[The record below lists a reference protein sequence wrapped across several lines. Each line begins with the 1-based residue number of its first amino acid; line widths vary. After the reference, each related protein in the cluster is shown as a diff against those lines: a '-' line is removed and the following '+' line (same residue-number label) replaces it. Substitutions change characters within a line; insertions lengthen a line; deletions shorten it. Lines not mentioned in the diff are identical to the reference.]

1 MITVLRQRGRPG
13 GEGALQA
20 LPRRRGQ
27 AHEAEQAR
35 EGRGRGG
42 RGGGAAG
49 AGDDVE
55 QPEAEPYVFSNF
67 YSNFWLI
74 FGKL

>member
-20 LPRRRGQ
+20 LPRRRGE
-27 AHEAEQAR
+27 AHDEEQAR

-42 RGGGAAG
+42 RRGGGVAG
-49 AGDDVE
+49 
-55 QPEAEPYVFSNF
+55 
-67 YSNFWLI
+67 
-74 FGKL
+74 

>member
-20 LPRRRGQ
+20 LPRRRGE

-35 EGRGRGG
+35 KGRGRGG

-67 YSNFWLI
+67 FLAFILTS
-74 FGKL
+74 G